1 MSFPEIDLIATLRAE
16 HDLIDQAMGSLYH
29 WALKGQESH
38 PTAREVWARFLEI
51 YVHAF
56 HHQREEDLLFRVL
69 ISRLELRP
77 DNGPIRVLL
86 EEHEEETAL
95 ARALAE
101 APAGEETKDI
111 AVDIARHVWEHL
123 DKENSVVFAEGN
135 ERLVRSGI
143 RHLEDRPIR
152 EEEERVLGEVKEL
165 IETFIPLDDPDHIR
179 GDGCMPCGAY
189 GSRCGG
195 VEKEWWN
202 QWDWERM
209 DSFQG

>member
-1 MSFPEIDLIATLRAE
+1 MPFPEIDLIATLRAE
-16 HDLIDQAMGSLYH
+16 HDLIDRAMGSFYH
-29 WALKGQESH
+29 WALKGQESD
-38 PTAREVWARFLEI
+38 PVARDVWVRFLDT

-56 HHQREEDLLFRVL
+56 HHQREEELLFSVL

-86 EEHEEETAL
+86 EEHEEETELSTAL
-95 ARALAE
+95 AAASMGR
-101 APAGEETKDI
+101 ETKDL
-111 AVDIARHVWEHL
+111 AVNIARHVWEHL

-143 RHLEDRPIR
+143 RHLEDRPMTA
-152 EEEERVLGEVKEL
+152 EEEGVLGEVKKL
-165 IETFIPLDDPDHIR
+165 IEGFAPLDDPEHIR